1 MFSISETLSWSKAAF
16 LQHFKMLAAISVIN
30 LIPFVILELIPEHGI
45 ASNALTALVSLAS
58 VVVSYLVMAAMYH
71 VCTVAV
77 VGGDIAH
84 EAIIA
89 RAKAMFF
96 PMLWIAALAMFF
108 SFAWAPTIVGVIVA
122 SIFAALALPVLFI
135 EGKRGTAAI
144 ATSITLVKGKFW
156 RSTGY
161 GVIAL
166 LIVIVPFLL
175 VTLAVSTFGP
185 ATGADVSFA
194 GGIIINAFTYIFVTP
209 VIAVASF
216 GLYRSLRA
224 ITPEPEAEVFAKRVK
239 FVKITTVVGV
249 LIAVVIVTALIVA
262 LLFGSFGP

>member
-16 LQHFKMLAAISVIN
+16 LQHFKVLAAISAIN
-30 LIPFVILELIPEHGI
+30 LIPFIILELIPENGI
-45 ASNALTALVSLAS
+45 AADAFTALVSLAS
-58 VVVSYLVMAAMYH
+58 VIVSYLVMAAMYH

-77 VGGDIAH
+77 VGGDISN
-84 EAIIA
+84 EAVLA

-96 PMLWIAALAMFF
+96 PMLWIAAFTMFF
-108 SFAWAPTIVGVIVA
+108 SFAWAPTILGVIAA

-135 EGKRGTAAI
+135 EGKRGAAAI

-156 RSTGY
+156 RTTWY
-161 GVIAL
+161 GILAL
-166 LIVIVPFLL
+166 LIVIVPLL
-175 VTLAVSTFGP
+175 IITVVVAHFDPV
-185 ATGADVSFA
+185 AGADLSF
-194 GGIIINAFTYIFVTP
+194 GSSVIINAFTYIFVTP

-224 ITPEPEAEVFAKRVK
+224 VTPEPEAEVFAKRVK
-239 FVKITTVVGV
+239 FVKICAVVGIV
-249 LIAVVIVTALIVA
+249 LTLLFVTALIVA